1 MLRYG
6 HPQCTPPTSKSNCN
20 GMAAPSASS
29 TIKGRIIPIFKIV
42 FPGHLELWW
51 LWAAI
56 LEKLDTTLNWISQL
70 SRRPWWFRLSH
81 RRSTG
86 RTASPTCLASKKLLI
101 NKCPTFYQAPPAIFS
116 GSLASKCFETAEI
129 VFEITGEL
137 KRRWSNEAEAF
148 KLRID
153 AQDQETRVPW
163 DKGKRITTTCVVHI
177 LECIVQRSQFGGQH
191 ESQSV
196 LSSA

>member
-29 TIKGRIIPIFKIV
+29 TIEGRIIPIFKIV

-56 LEKLDTTLNWISQL
+56 LEKLDTTLNRISQL
-70 SRRPWWFRLSH
+70 SRRPWWFQLSH

-86 RTASPTCLASKKLLI
+86 RTASPTCLTSKKLPGKFISQPYVLPG
-101 NKCPTFYQAPPAIFS
+101 PTCNF
-116 GSLASKCFETAEI
+116 
-129 VFEITGEL
+129 
-137 KRRWSNEAEAF
+137 
-148 KLRID
+148 LRILSF
-153 AQDQETRVPW
+153 QMLRNSRNRFRNNRRVEEKMKLKP
-163 DKGKRITTTCVVHI
+163 
-177 LECIVQRSQFGGQH
+177 
-191 ESQSV
+191 
-196 LSSA
+196 SS